1 MNPSTQRPR
10 RVELV
15 EGGWVEDSGE
25 RRPTRSGMD
34 AVVWRGTDKVLA

>member
-15 EGGWVEDSGE
+15 RANLVFATTEKRKTKSG
-25 RRPTRSGMD
+25 RS
-34 AVVWRGTDKVLA
+34 ATVWQAFTF